1 MQSPWRGTALI
12 IYTSKGTKRHRKII
26 LKLLISTL
34 LLVEKDPNIYS
45 LIEGEEWKLGPVP
58 IFSRPKWRAWLTSCH
73 VSWGIIQLNSNSN
86 FFSIQLFWLWI
97 SSLLDG
103 SIYSV
108 LMYLRSLMDHKSPGR
123 CSLRHVS
130 LCMHGHARLAM
141 GICKSYSAYSKV
153 RRRSSFNDRFIV
165 NLMVEAGLRSL
176 YFQLKNGLTK
186 YRDLY
191 AWSVICMEIWPNK
204 HTSEKIQASLKNIV
218 ISRWEHHHS
227 CSMMGTRFSWEKNNF
242 ILLNGCL

>member
-1 MQSPWRGTALI
+1 
-12 IYTSKGTKRHRKII
+12 
-26 LKLLISTL
+26 
-34 LLVEKDPNIYS
+34 
-45 LIEGEEWKLGPVP
+45 
-58 IFSRPKWRAWLTSCH
+58 
-73 VSWGIIQLNSNSN
+73 
-86 FFSIQLFWLWI
+86 
-97 SSLLDG
+97 
-103 SIYSV
+103 
-108 LMYLRSLMDHKSPGR
+108 
-123 CSLRHVS
+123 
-130 LCMHGHARLAM
+130 MHGHARLAM

-218 ISRWEHHHS
+218 ISR
-227 CSMMGTRFSWEKNNF
+227 
-242 ILLNGCL
+242 